1 MEATPQKRA
10 AIFLSSSHIFD
21 CREYATREGYQVVAE
36 FLEESS
42 DSSLE
47 RQSIQALCTAAQE
60 GRFDAVLIPS
70 LSQLSQDSEKA
81 TSIIIT
87 LEGYGVRCISITQNI
102 LLGGEVG
109 TFMNMIAAIRTKVAE
124 IERERLTARR
134 RAGRRQYSN

>member
-1 MEATPQKRA
+1 MNKELKRA
-10 AIFLSSSHIFD
+10 AIFSSSSHILD

-42 DSSLE
+42 DASLE

-60 GRFDAVLIPS
+60 GTFDAVLIPS
-70 LSQLSQDSEKA
+70 LHMLSSESETVA
-81 TSIIIT
+81 RIIVT

-102 LLGGEVG
+102 LLGGEIG
-109 TFMNMIAAIRTKVAE
+109 TFMNMVAAIRTKVAE